1 MAGGLS
7 KYDSLHYGYYIVAF
21 FARILVLSSYQ
32 VFNYI
37 ILSPLKPLLNRL
49 EQVSHSSE
57 DSTVS
62 SMLFTVHINEVIQL
76 FTVYRRIDIEM
87 ETLC

>member
-7 KYDSLHYGYYIVAF
+7 KYDSLHYGYSIVTF
-21 FARILVLSSYQ
+21 FARILLSSYQ
-32 VFNYI
+32 VIDYI
-37 ILSPLKPLLNRL
+37 IVSPLKPLLNRL
-49 EQVSHSSE
+49 KQVSHSSK

-76 FTVYRRIDIEM
+76 FTVYRH
-87 ETLC
+87 